1 MKRGADRLCMPS
13 PSPGQFVNAVKQ
25 IVIANKRWVP
35 PPGKG
40 SLYIR
45 PLLIGTGALLGVAP
59 APEYTFLIYCSPV
72 GSYQKG
78 ALNLK
83 VEDKLYR
90 AISGCGGT
98 GGIKSVTNYA
108 PVYTAMAD
116 AKANGFSDVLFLD
129 SATGKHIEEASACNV
144 FVLKDNAISTP
155 AIDGTIL
162 PGITRKSIIDI
173 AIDLGY
179 QVMERSV
186 SVEEM
191 LGADEM
197 FCTGTAVVVNSV
209 ASVTY
214 KETRVDYKTGPAT
227 LSSKLRKT
235 LVGIQ
240 TGAAGENYAD
250 INWDNYELGF
260 YLVPTDY
267 MYVMKCAKG
276 DKFSQGSIVPY
287 GNIEIS
293 PSAGILNYGQGLFE
307 GLKAYR
313 TEDGRIL
320 LFRPD
325 ENAQRMKRGADRLC
339 MPSPSND
346 QFVNAVKQIVLA
358 NKRWVPPSGKGS
370 LYVRPLL
377 MGTGA
382 SLGVGPAPEYTFL
395 IYCSP
400 VGSYHKGALNFK
412 VEDKL
417 YRAISGSGGTGGI
430 KSVTNYAPV
439 YTAMTE
445 AKANGFSDVLF
456 LDSATGK
463 YIEEATACNVFVVKD
478 NSIFTPEIDG
488 TILPGITRKSIIEI
502 AIDLGYQ
509 VMERAVSVE
518 EMLGADEMFCTGT
531 AMVVNSVASVTYKE
545 TRVDYKTGP
554 EALSAKLRATLVG
567 IQTGCVEDKKSWTV
581 LVD

>member
-1 MKRGADRLCMPS
+1 
-13 PSPGQFVNAVKQ
+13 
-25 IVIANKRWVP
+25 
-35 PPGKG
+35 
-40 SLYIR
+40 
-45 PLLIGTGALLGVAP
+45 
-59 APEYTFLIYCSPV
+59 
-72 GSYQKG
+72 
-78 ALNLK
+78 
-83 VEDKLYR
+83 
-90 AISGCGGT
+90 
-98 GGIKSVTNYA
+98 
-108 PVYTAMAD
+108 
-116 AKANGFSDVLFLD
+116 
-129 SATGKHIEEASACNV
+129 
-144 FVLKDNAISTP
+144 
-155 AIDGTIL
+155 
-162 PGITRKSIIDI
+162 
-173 AIDLGY
+173 
-179 QVMERSV
+179 
-186 SVEEM
+186 
-191 LGADEM
+191 
-197 FCTGTAVVVNSV
+197 
-209 ASVTY
+209 
-214 KETRVDYKTGPAT
+214 
-227 LSSKLRKT
+227 
-235 LVGIQ
+235 
-240 TGAAGENYAD
+240 
-250 INWDNYELGF
+250 
-260 YLVPTDY
+260 
-267 MYVMKCAKG
+267 
-276 DKFSQGSIVPY
+276 
-287 GNIEIS
+287 
-293 PSAGILNYGQGLFE
+293 
-307 GLKAYR
+307 
-313 TEDGRIL
+313 
-320 LFRPD
+320 
-325 ENAQRMKRGADRLC
+325 MKRGADRLC

-463 YIEEATACNVFVVKD
+463 YIEEATACND

>member
-1 MKRGADRLCMPS
+1 MSPPS
-13 PSPGQFVNAVKQ
+13 NLGNFKD
-25 IVIANKRWVP
+25 
-35 PPGKG
+35 G
-40 SLYIR
+40 S
-45 PLLIGTGALLGVAP
+45 
-59 APEYTFLIYCSPV
+59 ES
-72 GSYQKG
+72 
-78 ALNLK
+78 
-83 VEDKLYR
+83 
-90 AISGCGGT
+90 
-98 GGIKSVTNYA
+98 
-108 PVYTAMAD
+108 
-116 AKANGFSDVLFLD
+116 
-129 SATGKHIEEASACNV
+129 
-144 FVLKDNAISTP
+144 
-155 AIDGTIL
+155 
-162 PGITRKSIIDI
+162 
-173 AIDLGY
+173 
-179 QVMERSV
+179 
-186 SVEEM
+186 
-191 LGADEM
+191 
-197 FCTGTAVVVNSV
+197 
-209 ASVTY
+209 
-214 KETRVDYKTGPAT
+214 
-227 LSSKLRKT
+227 
-235 LVGIQ
+235 
-240 TGAAGENYAD
+240 AAGENYAD

>member
-1 MKRGADRLCMPS
+1 MWSEPCVLVIFLLHIFNIKGLHQGASLHQILNTCLSLSLPLPIS
-13 PSPGQFVNAVKQ
+13 EAILVHFVFLSSLYLPQQDSYKVRSGFHTTLRKSRES
-25 IVIANKRWVP
+25 VIANKTMSP
-35 PPGKG
+35 P
-40 SLYIR
+40 S
-45 PLLIGTGALLGVAP
+45 
-59 APEYTFLIYCSPV
+59 
-72 GSYQKG
+72 
-78 ALNLK
+78 
-83 VEDKLYR
+83 
-90 AISGCGGT
+90 
-98 GGIKSVTNYA
+98 
-108 PVYTAMAD
+108 
-116 AKANGFSDVLFLD
+116 
-129 SATGKHIEEASACNV
+129 
-144 FVLKDNAISTP
+144 
-155 AIDGTIL
+155 
-162 PGITRKSIIDI
+162 
-173 AIDLGY
+173 
-179 QVMERSV
+179 
-186 SVEEM
+186 M
-191 LGADEM
+191 LGNRKDGSEI
-197 FCTGTAVVVNSV
+197 AV
-209 ASVTY
+209 A
-214 KETRVDYKTGPAT
+214 
-227 LSSKLRKT
+227 
-235 LVGIQ
+235 
-240 TGAAGENYAD
+240 ENYAD
-250 INWDNYELGF
+250 INWDELGF
-260 YLVPTDY
+260 SLVPTDY

-276 DKFSQGSIVPY
+276 DKFSQGSIVPF

-307 GLKAYR
+307 GLKAHR
-313 TEDGRIL
+313 TEDGH
-320 LFRPD
+320 
-325 ENAQRMKRGADRLC
+325 
-339 MPSPSND
+339 
-346 QFVNAVKQIVLA
+346 
-358 NKRWVPPSGKGS
+358 VPPSGKGS

-463 YIEEATACNVFVVKD
+463 YIEEATACND

>member
-1 MKRGADRLCMPS
+1 MSPPS
-13 PSPGQFVNAVKQ
+13 
-25 IVIANKRWVP
+25 
-35 PPGKG
+35 
-40 SLYIR
+40 
-45 PLLIGTGALLGVAP
+45 
-59 APEYTFLIYCSPV
+59 
-72 GSYQKG
+72 
-78 ALNLK
+78 
-83 VEDKLYR
+83 
-90 AISGCGGT
+90 
-98 GGIKSVTNYA
+98 
-108 PVYTAMAD
+108 
-116 AKANGFSDVLFLD
+116 
-129 SATGKHIEEASACNV
+129 
-144 FVLKDNAISTP
+144 
-155 AIDGTIL
+155 
-162 PGITRKSIIDI
+162 
-173 AIDLGY
+173 
-179 QVMERSV
+179 
-186 SVEEM
+186 M
-191 LGADEM
+191 LGNRKDGSEI
-197 FCTGTAVVVNSV
+197 AV
-209 ASVTY
+209 A
-214 KETRVDYKTGPAT
+214 
-227 LSSKLRKT
+227 
-235 LVGIQ
+235 
-240 TGAAGENYAD
+240 ENYAD
-250 INWDNYELGF
+250 INWDELGF
-260 YLVPTDY
+260 SLVPTDY

-276 DKFSQGSIVPY
+276 DKFSQGSI
-287 GNIEIS
+287 
-293 PSAGILNYGQGLFE
+293 GLFE

-358 NKRWVPPSGKGS
+358 NKRW
-370 LYVRPLL
+370 
-377 MGTGA
+377 
-382 SLGVGPAPEYTFL
+382 
-395 IYCSP
+395 
-400 VGSYHKGALNFK
+400 GALNFK

-463 YIEEATACNVFVVKD
+463 YIEEATACND

>member
-1 MKRGADRLCMPS
+1 MHDSYFIPIITKFSPLEFEILKRQCFVSYTMSPPS
-13 PSPGQFVNAVKQ
+13 NLGNFKD
-25 IVIANKRWVP
+25 
-35 PPGKG
+35 G
-40 SLYIR
+40 S
-45 PLLIGTGALLGVAP
+45 
-59 APEYTFLIYCSPV
+59 ES
-72 GSYQKG
+72 
-78 ALNLK
+78 
-83 VEDKLYR
+83 
-90 AISGCGGT
+90 
-98 GGIKSVTNYA
+98 
-108 PVYTAMAD
+108 
-116 AKANGFSDVLFLD
+116 
-129 SATGKHIEEASACNV
+129 
-144 FVLKDNAISTP
+144 
-155 AIDGTIL
+155 
-162 PGITRKSIIDI
+162 
-173 AIDLGY
+173 
-179 QVMERSV
+179 
-186 SVEEM
+186 
-191 LGADEM
+191 
-197 FCTGTAVVVNSV
+197 
-209 ASVTY
+209 
-214 KETRVDYKTGPAT
+214 
-227 LSSKLRKT
+227 
-235 LVGIQ
+235 
-240 TGAAGENYAD
+240 AAGENYAD

-463 YIEEATACNVFVVKD
+463 YIEEATACND